1 MVNEI
6 KEFVLKTVKE
16 ATASLSDTFGK
27 ISSKVSKLEDEQRLI
42 NEKINVLNSSE
53 QHVKILYFKENDDAK
68 LPERKKK
75 GDAGYDAYANDTVE
89 VLPHQS
95 GKISCGLGL
104 IIPEGFAIQNVNRGG
119 NSLGKAYGSPIW
131 VSDAYIDPNY
141 RGICNFLVVNLGDKP
156 ITINKGDR
164 VASLGL
170 VKTYAMD
177 FEHVDDYC
185 ERTGK
190 DKEEIMNTER
200 GESGFGASGN
210 N

>member
-1 MVNEI
+1 MEEI
-6 KEFVLKTVKE
+6 KKVLRELGDWAKTSIGELKDRFKRLE
-16 ATASLSDTFGK
+16 EEQ
-27 ISSKVSKLEDEQRLI
+27 KLLNQ
-42 NEKINVLNSSE
+42 KINILNSNE
-53 QHVKILYFKENDDAK
+53 QHVKILYFKENEEAK
-68 LPERKKK
+68 LPVRKKK

-89 VLPHQS
+89 ILPHQS

-141 RGICNFLVVNLGDKP
+141 RGICNFLVVNLGDNP

-177 FEHVDDYC
+177 FEQVDDYC
-185 ERTGK
+185 ERTGT

-200 GESGFGASGN
+200 GDSGFGNSGIN
-210 N
+210 

>member
-1 MVNEI
+1 MEKEQI
-6 KEFVLKTVKE
+6 KDKLFSELV
-16 ATASLSDTFGK
+16 
-27 ISSKVSKLEDEQRLI
+27 SKVNSFEVELGILKGMLDTSLNNEQ
-42 NEKINVLNSSE
+42 K
-53 QHVKILYFKENDDAK
+53 VKILYFKENEEAK
-68 LPERKKK
+68 LPIRKKQ
-75 GDAGYDAYANDTVE
+75 GDAGYDAFANESKTIH
-89 VLPHQS
+89 PHTAD
-95 GKISCGLGL
+95 KISCGLGL

-141 RGICNFLVVNLGDKP
+141 RGICNFLVNNLGDEP
-156 ITINKGDR
+156 IIINKGDR
-164 VASLGL
+164 VASIGL

-185 ERTGK
+185 KRTGK

-200 GESGFGASGN
+200 GDSGFGASGN